1 MTDAPA
7 PPTADG
13 RLRPTETV
21 VWWADAADW
30 AAEPDSLLALLTQPE
45 LARHARLRRP
55 ADALTYACAHVL
67 LRLLTARE
75 LGLEPGAVELVA
87 DPGGKPR
94 IAGKRLPGVSLSHSG
109 TLACAALCPTTDI
122 GVDLE
127 ASRTRAGFD
136 RLAERVLSPREVEEW
151 RSGGSAWQD
160 LMLAWTVKEALLK
173 ASGLG
178 IAAGMETL
186 HVGAPPTATGHPLT
200 VPEAMAPPEGWTYSR
215 LSDIPGAAGAVAAA
229 SPGPLMVACYRTR
242 RAERGMP

>member
-7 PPTADG
+7 TPTVDG
-13 RLRPTETV
+13 RLHPTEIV
-21 VWWADAADW
+21 VWWADSADW
-30 AAEPDSLLALLTQPE
+30 AADADSLLALLTEPE
-45 LARHARLRRP
+45 MDRHARLRRP

-75 LGLEPGAVELVA
+75 LGLDPGAVELVA

-109 TLACAALCPTTDI
+109 RLACAALCPTTDI
-122 GVDLE
+122 GVDVE
-127 ASRTRAGFD
+127 TSPSRAGSD
-136 RLAERVLSPREVEEW
+136 RLAERVLSPGEIEEW

-160 LMLAWTVKEALLK
+160 LMVAWTVKEALLK

-178 IAAGMETL
+178 IAAGMKAL
-186 HVGAPPTATGHPLT
+186 HVGAPSTATGHPLT

-215 LSDIPGAAGAVAAA
+215 LFHIPGATAAVAAA
-229 SPGPLMVACYRTR
+229 SPGPLMASCFRTR